1 MEMPEKSRNPLITF
15 VEADTMNFKNVVQQ
29 LTGIR
34 EETSVKGGNIGVKKP
49 EFKLH
54 ERRQYKGKLEMIKAP
69 MSSIKEGASGNRVIQ
84 TNPLNTSTKFL
95 SSLCLG
101 EPITAERNTQEEQEE
116 QEEKAI
122 KGRRFYLHPSPN
134 TTSKTGFNEPELLNL
149 FPLTSTSPKSGQESR
164 ISQENSECLPHRLNY
179 SD

>member
-1 MEMPEKSRNPLITF
+1 MEVPEKSRNMCDSNPLITY
-15 VEADTMNFKNVVQQ
+15 VKADTMNFKNVVQR
-29 LTGIR
+29 LTGIH
-34 EETSVKGGNIGVKKP
+34 EETSAKGGNIGVKKP

-69 MSSIKEGASGNRVIQ
+69 KSSIKEGALGNRVIQ
-84 TNPLNTSTKFL
+84 TSPLNTPTKYL

-101 EPITAERNTQEEQEE
+101 EDEEEE
-116 QEEKAI
+116 EEEEKAT
-122 KGRRFYLHPSPN
+122 KKRRFYLHPSLN

-149 FPLTSTSPKSGQESR
+149 FPLTSPSSKSGKGSR
-164 ISQENSECLPHRLNY
+164 ISQENSCECLPNRLNY